1 MDDPGRPIRYAS
13 GLSEHIL
20 RATRLLGNQAN
31 PVTRTAQCWTGGE
44 TKISEC
50 HRSLKH
56 VPAASKVDIRRRV

>member
-20 RATRLLGNQAN
+20 RATGSPGNQAN
-31 PVTRTAQCWTGGE
+31 PVARTAQYWTGGE